1 MYPKNKMCKTIN
13 YILSK
18 SRPEKEDFC
27 LSGSEIAF
35 ISDRNEDFSCPLY
48 PLVKSLFGV
57 VDVHILVY
65 TDGSH
70 SLTNYY
76 VHRN

>member
-1 MYPKNKMCKTIN
+1 MYPNKNMCKTIN

-27 LSGSEIAF
+27 LSGSEIAY

-57 VDVHILVY
+57 VDIHILKY
-65 TDGSH
+65 TDRLH
-70 SLTNYY
+70 SLEKYY